1 MQFPNYVILVHL
13 LSSSSV
19 GVAAFAPM
27 KKASNAVKNR
37 SRRGVASNDADSGD
51 LRKIQELMGRPIT
64 SNPFAHTNRPSKS
77 ELYQTDELS
86 ILWELH
92 QELSSAIPVPADAQ
106 RNLDESDIR
115 GLHDVVLQM
124 LGDSGTAETQFDE
137 SLVNSTGAW
146 LDDATKARISQIRAI
161 ASDVDGTLL
170 TSDQTMHPRTKQA
183 IQEAI
188 SRTFS
193 PLDKLQWFFPAT
205 GKSRAGALKSLG
217 PDVAKLLS
225 QVPGVF
231 LQGLYCVDSNGEVV
245 FQRKLNVLQVEAVEE
260 FAKEMGI
267 SIIAYDG
274 DKLLATEISDAI
286 KPLFELYGEPIPQL
300 LETRIS
306 EYGPS
311 VNKILLIDLDADRM
325 NNEVRPRLQVLAEE
339 YDTAITQA
347 VPTML
352 EWLPSGCSKALGVEK
367 LCEKLGINPS
377 SQLLAMGDA
386 ENDVG
391 MLKMASIGVA
401 VGNACPMAC
410 DAADF
415 VMTETNDEGGAGAA
429 MEVFGFGL
437 Y

>member
-1 MQFPNYVILVHL
+1 M
-13 LSSSSV
+13 LSCSV
-19 GVAAFAPM
+19 RVAAFAPM
-27 KKASNAVKNR
+27 PKPNIAVGCGDYSIPRASLSGA
-37 SRRGVASNDADSGD
+37 DDSG
-51 LRKIQELMGRPIT
+51 LRNIEDIVGRPMT
-64 SNPFAHTNRPSKS
+64 SNPFADTNRPSKS
-77 ELYQTDELS
+77 ELYRSDELS
-86 ILWELH
+86 VLWELH
-92 QELSSAIPVPADAQ
+92 QELSSGMPVVSADASS
-106 RNLDESDIR
+106 NIDESDIR

-124 LGDSGTAETQFDE
+124 LGDNETPDTRVDE
-137 SLVNSTGAW
+137 ELVNPAISW
-146 LDDATKARISQIRAI
+146 LDDDTKARISQIRAI

-170 TSDQTMHPRTKQA
+170 TSEQTMHPRTKHA

-193 PLDKLQWFFPAT
+193 PIDKLQWFFPAT
-205 GKSRAGALKSLG
+205 GKSRAGALNSMG
-217 PDVAKLLS
+217 PDIAKLLS

-231 LQGLYCVDSNGEVV
+231 LQGLYCVDSDGEVV
-245 FQRKLNVLQVEAVEE
+245 FQRKLNILQVEAVEDL
-260 FAKEMGI
+260 AKEMDI
-267 SIIAYDG
+267 AIIAYDG
-274 DKLLATEISDAI
+274 DKLLTTKITDAL
-286 KPLFELYGEPIPQL
+286 KPLYELYGEPPPQL

-311 VNKILLIDLDADRM
+311 VNKILLIDFDTDRLK
-325 NNEVRPRLQVLAEE
+325 NEVRPKLQLLAEE
-339 YDTAITQA
+339 YDATVTQA

-352 EWLPSGCSKALGVEK
+352 EWLPSGCSKALGVQK

-377 SQLLAMGDA
+377 TQLLAMGDA

-391 MLKMASIGVA
+391 MLEMASIGVA
-401 VGNACPMAC
+401 VGNACPKAR

>member
-1 MQFPNYVILVHL
+1 MRLQILL
-13 LSSSSV
+13 CLSV
-19 GVAAFAPM
+19 RVAAFAPM
-27 KKASNAVKNR
+27 HRPSNMVGDD
-37 SRRGVASNDADSGD
+37 SVRRGAALNDADNSD
-51 LRKIQELMGRPIT
+51 LQKIEEQVGRPIP
-64 SNPFAHTNRPSKS
+64 SNPFADTKRPSKS
-77 ELYQTDELS
+77 ELYRSDELS
-86 ILWELH
+86 VLWDLH
-92 QELSSAIPVPADAQ
+92 QDLSSGMPEDSTDAPS
-106 RNLDESDIR
+106 NLDESDIR
-115 GLHDVVLQM
+115 GLHDIVLKM
-124 LGDSGTAETQFDE
+124 LGDTETPDLQLEE
-137 SLVNSTGAW
+137 SPVNPADVW
-146 LDDATKARISQIRAI
+146 LDDTTKARISQIRAI

-170 TSDQTMHPRTKQA
+170 TSEQTMHPRTKQA

-205 GKSRAGALKSLG
+205 GKSRAGALKSMG

-231 LQGLYCVDSNGEVV
+231 LQGLYCVNSNGEVV
-245 FQRKLNVLQVEAVEE
+245 YQRKLNILQVEAVENLAE
-260 FAKEMGI
+260 ELGI
-267 SIIAYDG
+267 AIIAYDG
-274 DKLLATEISDAI
+274 DKLLTTKMTDAL
-286 KPLFELYGEPIPQL
+286 KPLYELYGEPTPQL
-300 LETRIS
+300 LETRVS

-311 VNKILLIDLDADRM
+311 VNKILLIDFDADRLS
-325 NNEVRPRLQVLAEE
+325 NEVRPKLQALAEE
-339 YDTAITQA
+339 YDAAVTQA

-377 SQLLAMGDA
+377 TELLAMGDA

-401 VGNACPMAC
+401 VGNACPMAR

>member
-1 MQFPNYVILVHL
+1 MHFPNHMMLAHL
-13 LSSSSV
+13 LSCSSV
-19 GVAAFAPM
+19 SVAAFAPM
-27 KKASNAVKNR
+27 KKASKAVHDLSKR
-37 SRRGVASNDADSGD
+37 WATSNDAESSD
-51 LRKIQELMGRPIT
+51 LQNIEELMRRPIT
-64 SNPFAHTNRPSKS
+64 SIPFVDTNRPSKS

-86 ILWELH
+86 TLWELH
-92 QELSSAIPVPADAQ
+92 QELSSAIPVVSANVR
-106 RNLDESDIR
+106 RNVDESDIR
-115 GLHDVVLQM
+115 GLHDIVLQM
-124 LGDSGTAETQFDE
+124 LGDNDTPEIQLDE
-137 SLVNSTGAW
+137 SPVNSTGAW

-161 ASDVDGTLL
+161 ALDVDGTLL

-217 PDVAKLLS
+217 PDIAKLLS

-231 LQGLYCVDSNGEVV
+231 LQGLYCVDSNGKVV
-245 FQRKLNVLQVEAVEE
+245 FQRKLNVLQVEAVED
-260 FAKEMGI
+260 FAKDMGI

-274 DKLLATEISDAI
+274 DTLLATAISDAI
-286 KPLFELYGEPIPQL
+286 KPLFELYGEPMPQL

-325 NNEVRPRLQVLAEE
+325 NNEIRPKLQVLAEE
-339 YDTAITQA
+339 YDTTITQA

-377 SQLLAMGDA
+377 TQLLAMGDA

-401 VGNACPMAC
+401 VGNAC

-437 Y
+437 H